1 MQRGTETDRGTE
13 IEKQRDRDRHRGSET
28 DKQKDRHTEG
38 QRDTDTQRDRDRHT
52 EGLRQTHRE
61 TETEEQRQTH
71 GGSETDTQRDRH
83 TEGQRQTY
91 NDRMMGMMEGVLSL
105 YVLLNSGEERLF
117 CIPRFDPCLCTA
129 NQLSIRPV
137 RQIESICTSFASWSL
152 FKKSCTE
159 NFFQS
164 CRRRR

>member
-1 MQRGTETDRGTE
+1 MQRGTETDTEGQRQTSRRTDTQRDKEIQTHRGTE
-13 IEKQRDRDRHRGSET
+13 I
-28 DKQKDRHTEG
+28 
-38 QRDTDTQRDRDRHT
+38 DTQRDRDRHT